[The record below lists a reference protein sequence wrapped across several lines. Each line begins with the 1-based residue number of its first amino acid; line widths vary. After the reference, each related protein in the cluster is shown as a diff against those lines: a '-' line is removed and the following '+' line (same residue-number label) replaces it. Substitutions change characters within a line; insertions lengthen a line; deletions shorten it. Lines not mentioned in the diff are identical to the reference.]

1 MRLPPWLDVASLA
14 PNIYELRLI
23 RIEEDSKVRDRLLN
37 KHFLA
42 ELKLICLF
50 GYCTVLNSGRGPG
63 CFNSYQQFFRVP
75 KNLIVVETESCLG
88 NLSLLPHLR
97 TKLKNLHSKRG
108 FQFSRFHYI
117 FPL

>member
-23 RIEEDSKVRDRLLN
+23 QIEEDRRVRDRLLN

-50 GYCTVLNSGRGPG
+50 GYCTALNSGRGASIRT
-63 CFNSYQQFFRVP
+63 NSFFRVP
-75 KNLIVVETESCLG
+75 KNLIVVETESCQQ
-88 NLSLLPHLR
+88 S
-97 TKLKNLHSKRG
+97 
-108 FQFSRFHYI
+108 
-117 FPL
+117 